1 MEERPR
7 PCARTGRRAWGH
19 EGGQWSSRSRATTV
33 SHRPAFAIAL
43 QWPLRGTCS
52 PQRLTVGSPM
62 GWITGPGGFPG
73 LVAGVIVQACANAL
87 MLGWQRNNAKEVLRC
102 GLEMNLHEVRLLKDR
117 IESLKQRISANQADP
132 PDLWIT
138 MPDFD
143 HSALNPLV
151 TSGHFHKMPG
161 SDGVR
166 RYLSG
171 SRFFNNPRRPAQPDA
186 SGRTRATGFPPVH
199 GVAGGKG
206 RRRGRELRGRHGV
219 AVGHDSRC

>member
-1 MEERPR
+1 
-7 PCARTGRRAWGH
+7 
-19 EGGQWSSRSRATTV
+19 
-33 SHRPAFAIAL
+33 
-43 QWPLRGTCS
+43 
-52 PQRLTVGSPM
+52 M

-138 MPDFD
+138 MLDFD

-161 SDGVR
+161 SDGVK

-171 SRFFNNPRRPAQPDA
+171 SRFFNNENAARLSQMLQGEHARQGSLQFMEWLEGRVAEEEGNFGAVMALLWDMTPGVD
-186 SGRTRATGFPPVH
+186 SG
-199 GVAGGKG
+199 
-206 RRRGRELRGRHGV
+206 
-219 AVGHDSRC
+219 

>member
-62 GWITGPGGFPG
+62 GWITGPGVFSG

-138 MPDFD
+138 MLDFD
-143 HSALNPLV
+143 YSALNPLV

-161 SDGVR
+161 SDGVK

-171 SRFFNNPRRPAQPDA
+171 SRFFNNENAARLSQMLQGKHARQG
-186 SGRTRATGFPPVH
+186 SLQFMEWLEGR
-199 GVAGGKG
+199 VAEEEGNFG
-206 RRRGRELRGRHGV
+206 
-219 AVGHDSRC
+219 AVMALL